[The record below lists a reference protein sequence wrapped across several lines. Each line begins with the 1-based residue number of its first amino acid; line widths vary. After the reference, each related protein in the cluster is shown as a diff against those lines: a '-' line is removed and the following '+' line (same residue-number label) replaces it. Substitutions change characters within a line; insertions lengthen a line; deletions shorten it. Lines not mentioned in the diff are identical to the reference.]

1 MKQHLDELDRAIVE
15 HLMLDGRM
23 SAADIARDV
32 KGVSDRTVSSRID
45 RLIQRGVMRI
55 VPRVYPEFLG
65 YSISAD
71 LSIQTESKLLVQV
84 AEALVEL
91 EEVSYVAIIAGDRD
105 ITITVHVAN
114 VLELQH
120 FLTEKVL
127 GIPGVE
133 RSRTQ
138 IITQIL
144 KDDDR
149 WGIPQEAPVMKGE
162 SE

>member
-1 MKQHLDELDRAIVE
+1 MKQRLDDIDRTIVKHLLA
-15 HLMLDGRM
+15 DGRM
-23 SAADIARDV
+23 SAADIAREV

-45 RLIQRGVMRI
+45 RMIQRGVMRI
-55 VPRVYPEFLG
+55 VPRIYPEALG

-71 LSIQTESKLLVQV
+71 LSIQTESKALVQV
-84 AEALVEL
+84 AEALVDL

-105 ITITVHVAN
+105 ITITVHVAT

-120 FLTEKVL
+120 FITDKVL
-127 GIPGVE
+127 NIPGVE

-144 KDDDR
+144 KDDDN
-149 WGIPQEAPVMKGE
+149 WGIPNDAPIMNM
-162 SE
+162 

>member
-1 MKQHLDELDRAIVE
+1 MKQFLDDIDRAIVE
-15 HLMLDGRM
+15 RLMVDGRM
-23 SAADIARDV
+23 SAADIARVVED
-32 KGVSDRTVSSRID
+32 VSDRTISSRID
-45 RLIQRGVMRI
+45 RLIQRGVMRV
-55 VPRVYPEFLG
+55 VPRIYAENLG

-71 LSIQTESKLLVQV
+71 LSIQTESKALVQV
-84 AEALVEL
+84 AETLVEF

-120 FLTEKVL
+120 FITEKVL
-127 GIPGVE
+127 AIPGVE